1 MRTCTVP
8 NCERTHYAKELCQAH
23 YSRRAADSDVPD
35 STPIG
40 MGYKGGRGRD
50 NGPPIARQERSG
62 RTGYVH
68 IWITKTRIGVEHRLV
83 MESHLG
89 RRLETH
95 ETVHHLNGVRD
106 DNRIENLELWSHAQ
120 PYGQRVADKLAWA
133 HEMIRL
139 YGEAI

>member
-106 DNRIENLELWSHAQ
+106 DNRSENLELWSHAQ